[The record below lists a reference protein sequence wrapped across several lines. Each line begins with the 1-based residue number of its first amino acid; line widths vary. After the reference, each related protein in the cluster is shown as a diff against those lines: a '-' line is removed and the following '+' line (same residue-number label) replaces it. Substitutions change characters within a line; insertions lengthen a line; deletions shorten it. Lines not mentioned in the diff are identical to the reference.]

1 MSAAPSLLKDEV
13 RRKRLGQYFTGDRL
27 ARLLVAISRPQRLR
41 SAIDPMCGSGDL
53 LAAVRQAAP
62 GADLAGI
69 DIDHDAIEACTARLD
84 DGEGTGIRLIEGNVF
99 TWDTVSQL
107 PRLKFDLVIT
117 NPPYVRYQSLAGATG
132 AEGIPSGETV
142 RQGLLEV
149 AHNVDDLD
157 EGDRQIFL
165 SLIKNYSGLS
175 DLAVPSW
182 LLCSM
187 LVDVGGTL
195 AMVVPDSWLNRNY
208 AHPIHYL
215 LLKLFRIRWV
225 IEDAGRAWFDTAL
238 VKTTLLVATREPRA
252 TNIGAACEGRSYLHV
267 TVPAAAGDGRS
278 VVGNVFPSDLDP
290 DAAFADALSRLS
302 AGTDAPAID
311 GLQITRRSLGSKL
324 ADLVGGASQTKW
336 FIRCEPE
343 HYNNQLD
350 LIHGGALLPQAL
362 LDLMP
367 AEQTPFMTLEALDVK
382 VGQGLRTGANDF
394 FYVDLITDEDDQCT
408 VAPGKSLGLPSVTI
422 PKDALLPVLRKQAEV
437 AGDYVLNPLSL
448 HGRVL
453 ILENYVHPDDANGA
467 GDEGGMSGR
476 KFMPPGLAAYVT
488 AAARTNVG
496 APDAPRFVPQLSAVK
511 TNETRPSG
519 KGPKQ
524 RFWYMLPPLAKRH
537 LPELFVP
544 RVNYLHPRVMMNA
557 REPVIIDANFSTIWL
572 EGESGLDAHALLAFL
587 NSTWAIAVMELT
599 AAVMGG
605 GALKLEATHLRRL
618 PVPRFTAEQW
628 ANLSAF
634 GRVLTKDED
643 VSGVLDD
650 IDREVSLAVFGPTSG
665 VAGSA
670 ALRRIRDEKLKARAR
685 A

>member
-1 MSAAPSLLKDEV
+1 MSAAPSLLKDEP

-27 ARLLVAISRPQRLR
+27 ARLLVAISRTRRLR
-41 SAIDPMCGSGDL
+41 SAVDPMCGIGDL
-53 LAAVRQAAP
+53 LAAVRLAAP

-69 DIDHDAIEACTARLD
+69 DIDHDAIDACTVRLD
-84 DGEGTGIRLIEGNVF
+84 RGDGTGLRLIEGNAF
-99 TWDTVSQL
+99 TWDSVSQL

-132 AEGIPSGETV
+132 EEGIPSGEEV
-142 RQGLLEV
+142 RQGLLEI
-149 AHNVDDLD
+149 AQNMDDLD

-165 SLIKNYSGLS
+165 SLIENYSGLS

-187 LVDVGGTL
+187 LVGVGGTL

-238 VKTTLLVATREPRA
+238 VKTTLLVATRESRA
-252 TNIGAACEGRSYLHV
+252 ANITAACEGKSYLHV
-267 TVPAAAGDGRS
+267 AVPAAAGDDRS
-278 VVGNVFPSDLDP
+278 VVGNIFPSELDP
-290 DAAFADALSRLS
+290 DAAFTDALSRLS
-302 AGTDAPAID
+302 LGTDAPAID
-311 GLQITRRSLGSKL
+311 GLQITRRRLERKL
-324 ADLVGGASQTKW
+324 ADLAGGASRTKW
-336 FIRCEPE
+336 FIRCEPDYYE
-343 HYNNQLD
+343 DRLN

-362 LDLMP
+362 LDIMP
-367 AEQTPFMTLEALDVK
+367 AEQPAFTTLEALGVK

-394 FYVDLITDEDDQCT
+394 FYVDLIADQGDQCT
-408 VAPGKSLGLPSVTI
+408 VAPGKSLCLPSVTV
-422 PKDALLPVLRKQAEV
+422 PKDALLPVLRKQNEV
-437 AGDYVLNPLSL
+437 AGGYVLDPLSL

-453 ILENYVHPDDANGA
+453 ILENYVRPDDANGV

-476 KFMPPGLAAYVT
+476 KLMPPGLAAYVT
-488 AAARTNVG
+488 AAAQTNVG
-496 APDAPRFVPQLSAVK
+496 TPDAPRFVPQLSAVR
-511 TNETRPSG
+511 TNETRPSS

-544 RVNYLHPRVMMNA
+544 RVNYLHPGVMMNA
-557 REPVIIDANFSTIWL
+557 REPVVIDANFSTIWL
-572 EGESGLDAHALLAFL
+572 EGESDLDAYALLAFL
-587 NSTWAIAVMELT
+587 NSAWAVAVMELT

-618 PVPRFTAEQW
+618 PVPRFTAERW
-628 ANLSAF
+628 ANLSVL
-634 GRVLTKDED
+634 GRVLTKEGD
-643 VSGVLDD
+643 VSDVLDG
-650 IDREVSLAVFGPTSG
+650 IDREVSLAVFGPASG
-665 VAGSA
+665 GVGWA
-670 ALRRIRDEKLKARAR
+670 ALRSIRDEKLKARTR